1 MGLGIISAIL
11 GILLIFKSATFI
23 GVIAPCIGIFLIA
36 DAALRIQTSISAKR
50 FGITNWW
57 VILIIAIV
65 VAVVGVMLLFVPFK
79 TVAVITRLV
88 GLCLCFDGI
97 MNLVVVQS
105 TVHTI
110 KREKDI
116 IDID

>member
-11 GILLIFKSATFI
+11 GILLILKSTAFI
-23 GVIAPCIGIFLIA
+23 GVIAPCIGIFMIA

-57 VILIIAIV
+57 VILIIAII

>member
-1 MGLGIISAIL
+1 M
-11 GILLIFKSATFI
+11 
-23 GVIAPCIGIFLIA
+23 
-36 DAALRIQTSISAKR
+36 
-50 FGITNWW
+50 
-57 VILIIAIV
+57 
-65 VAVVGVMLLFVPFK
+65 AVVGVMLLFVPFK